1 MKKKK
6 ELFLS
11 SQSGCQGHT
20 AQAFSLIRFVTLRSH
35 LTYINFYF
43 LIKKMKTKLLHGL
56 II

>member
-1 MKKKK
+1 MKKK